1 MCSVKIEF
9 ARTRKYKEFLQSFR
23 APDTNGRQ
31 SPLLYHRHILFHG
44 GAQQNMMADTKPK
57 QSWLSSDFWNNRH
70 MVSMTWGK
78 MDIKRTY
85 LGGAWNG
92 DVIQA
97 TWPLI
102 RKLIFRLDTVYLY
115 LVKLETNV
123 QYASRTNE
131 NSIKYL

>member
-1 MCSVKIEF
+1 MSSVKMEF
-9 ARTRKYKEFLQSFR
+9 ARTRKYKEFLQSFI

-57 QSWLSSDFWNNRH
+57 QSWLSSDFWNNRQ
-70 MVSMTWGK
+70 MVSMTLGK

-97 TWPLI
+97 TWPL
-102 RKLIFRLDTVYLY
+102 LF
-115 LVKLETNV
+115 
-123 QYASRTNE
+123 ASLFFDSIQSICILL
-131 NSIKYL
+131 NSKQMYNMHQEQMKIV